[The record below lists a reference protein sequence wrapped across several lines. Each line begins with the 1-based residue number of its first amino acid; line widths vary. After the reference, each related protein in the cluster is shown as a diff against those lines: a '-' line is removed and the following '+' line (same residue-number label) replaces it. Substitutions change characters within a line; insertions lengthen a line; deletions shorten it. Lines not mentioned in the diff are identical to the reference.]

1 MEVLAFVMRV
11 PLSIPPP
18 PPGAPLGV
26 RLDVM
31 DGERVVSV
39 PLYFDTGVR
48 HSIGVT
54 PGIERDRRS
63 LLTRSVAER

>member
-1 MEVLAFVMRV
+1 
-11 PLSIPPP
+11 
-18 PPGAPLGV
+18 V